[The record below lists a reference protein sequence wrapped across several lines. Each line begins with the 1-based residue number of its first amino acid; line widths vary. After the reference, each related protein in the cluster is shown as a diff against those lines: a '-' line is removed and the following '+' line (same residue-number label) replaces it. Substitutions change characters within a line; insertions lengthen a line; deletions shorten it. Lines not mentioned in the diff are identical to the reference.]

1 MHYFLLSEYIVLCY
15 VQTSNSST
23 CSRFNKSGDRFTS
36 KFETH
41 AFGQIGSHDLGQNS
55 VQNIIEYENKN
66 YACTTAAQSNLHS
79 VNVNNYTLKLLLIK
93 VWELPHISAHYRL
106 KRWRETVHS
115 YWYFV
120 LYLLRNLY
128 FFLPDQHIFL
138 PVMIFHID

>member
-1 MHYFLLSEYIVLCY
+1 VHYFLLSEYIVLCY
-15 VQTSNSST
+15 VQISNSST
-23 CSRFNKSGDRFTS
+23 CSRFNKSGDLFTL

-55 VQNIIEYENKN
+55 VQNIIEHENKN
-66 YACTTAAQSNLHS
+66 YTCTTAAQSNLNS
-79 VNVNNYTLKLLLIK
+79 VK

-128 FFLPDQHIFL
+128 FFLLDQHIFQ